1 MTSPVME
8 PRAVDHGGSASLLA
22 NHEAEPTAAAW
33 YLIFVL
39 TLAYTIS
46 FVDRQVLNLLIGP
59 LKADFGLTDTRLS
72 LLQGLA
78 FTSAYILFSPIFG
91 RMADT
96 GNRKSI
102 LLIGVGLWSLGT
114 SLCGLA
120 RNFGQLFF
128 ARLGVGGA
136 EACLTPAA
144 WSIIVDSFPT
154 RLIPRAFSIF
164 LMGPY
169 IGGGL
174 AMIFGGLLLDAAQG
188 WDLSAVPYLG
198 ALKPWQVVFLCA
210 GLPGFVTMAMM
221 LGVRE
226 PARKLSLT
234 ETRPER
240 MAFSQVRQV
249 FADRRDF
256 YGNFYVGMASLVIVL
271 YAFPAWMPAMLM
283 RRFGANAASVGVQ
296 YGVAVLVTG
305 SLGVL
310 CGPAIAGWLQRRGH
324 ADALMRVPMWAAL
337 LLIPISI
344 ALAFANSFGF
354 AMVVA
359 SLASFAYS
367 LPMALA
373 SSALQ
378 LATPNRM
385 RGISASVYVFVASV
399 MGLGAAP
406 TVVALLTDHVFA
418 DERSVGL
425 SLSLTCATAAAI
437 ATFFLSRA
445 ARGYRRILQDA
456 VSAA

>member
-1 MTSPVME
+1 MT
-8 PRAVDHGGSASLLA
+8 AVFSETAAPAHDPATVAPLA
-22 NHEAEPTAAAW
+22 ENEATPTAAAW
-33 YLIFVL
+33 YLLFVL

-59 LKADFGLTDTRLS
+59 LKADFGLSDTRLS

-78 FTSAYILFSPIFG
+78 FTSAYILFSPVFG

-96 GNRKSI
+96 GNRKTI
-102 LLIGVGLWSLGT
+102 LLIGAGLWSFGT

-120 RNFGQLFF
+120 RNYGQLFL
-128 ARLGVGGA
+128 ARMGVGGA

-154 RLIPRAFSIF
+154 RMIPRAFSIF

-174 AMIFGGLLLDAAQG
+174 AMIFGGLLLEAAQG
-188 WDLSAVPYLG
+188 WNLNAVPYLG
-198 ALKPWQVVFLCA
+198 ALKPWQVVFLVA
-210 GLPGFVTMAMM
+210 GLPGFVIAALM
-221 LGVRE
+221 LGIRE
-226 PARKLSLT
+226 PARKLAMT

-240 MAFSQVRQV
+240 MTFPQVWRV
-249 FADRRDF
+249 FVDRRDF
-256 YGNFYVGMASLVIVL
+256 YGNFYAGMASLVIVL

-283 RRFGANAASVGVQ
+283 RRFGASAATVGVQ

-324 ADALMRVPMWAAL
+324 ADALMRVPMAAAL
-337 LLIPISI
+337 LLIPIAIS
-344 ALAFANSFGF
+344 LAFVQSYPL

-359 SLASFAYS
+359 TLASFAYS

-378 LATPNRM
+378 LGTPNRM
-385 RGISASVYVFVASV
+385 RGISASIYVFVASV

-406 TVVALLTDHVFA
+406 TIVAVLTDQVFA

-425 SLSLTCATAAAI
+425 SLSITCAAAA
-437 ATFFLSRA
+437 AMSAFFLSRA
-445 ARGYRRILQDA
+445 MRGYRRILNDA
-456 VSAA
+456 AG

>member
-1 MTSPVME
+1 MSGV
-8 PRAVDHGGSASLLA
+8 AVAELPHAAQTAPIPEQDDAPSAG
-22 NHEAEPTAAAW
+22 AW

-39 TLAYTIS
+39 TLAYTVS

-59 LKADFGLTDTRLS
+59 LKADFGLSDTRLS

-78 FTSAYILFSPIFG
+78 FTFAYILFSPIFG

-96 GNRKSI
+96 GNRKVI
-102 LLIGVGLWSLGT
+102 LLGGIGLWSLGT

-120 RNFGQLFF
+120 RSYWQLFI
-128 ARLGVGGA
+128 ARMGVGGA

-174 AMIFGGLLLDAAQG
+174 ALIFGGLLLEAAQG
-188 WDLSAVPYLG
+188 WNLSAVPYLG
-198 ALKPWQVVFLCA
+198 ALKPWQVVFLVA
-210 GLPGFVTMAMM
+210 GLPGFVIALMM
-221 LGVRE
+221 LRIRE
-226 PARKLSLT
+226 PSRKLALT
-234 ETRPER
+234 ETKPER
-240 MAFSQVRQV
+240 MAIAQVWQV
-249 FADRRDF
+249 FVDRRDF
-256 YGNFYVGMASLVIVL
+256 YGNFYAGMASLVIVL

-283 RRFGANAASVGVQ
+283 RRFDASAATVGVQ

-310 CGPAIAGWLQRRGH
+310 CGPVIASWLERRGRV
-324 ADALMRVPMWAAL
+324 DALMRVPMAAAL
-337 LLIPISI
+337 LLIPVSI
-344 ALAFANSFGF
+344 ALALAQSYGF
-354 AMVVA
+354 AMIVA
-359 SLASFAYS
+359 TLASFAYS

-385 RGISASVYVFVASV
+385 RGISASIYVFVASV

-406 TVVALLTDHVFA
+406 TIVALLTDHVFA

-425 SLSLTCATAAAI
+425 SLSLTCAAAAAI
-437 ATFFLSRA
+437 SAFFLSRA
-445 ARGYRRILQDA
+445 LRGYRRILDDA
-456 VSAA
+456 AG

>member
-1 MTSPVME
+1 MSTVSIEPAAITPPSPPPE
-8 PRAVDHGGSASLLA
+8 TLSDRDAAPG
-22 NHEAEPTAAAW
+22 AAAW

-39 TLAYTIS
+39 TLAYTVS

-59 LKADFGLTDTRLS
+59 LKADFGLSDTRLS

-78 FTSAYILFSPIFG
+78 FTSAYILFSPVFG

-96 GNRKSI
+96 GNRKTI
-102 LLIGVGLWSLGT
+102 LLFGAGLWSLGT

-120 RNFGQLFF
+120 RNYWQLFF

-144 WSIIVDSFPT
+144 WSIIIDSFPT

-174 AMIFGGLLLDAAQG
+174 AMIFGGLLLEAAQG

-198 ALKPWQVVFLCA
+198 ALKPWQVVFLVA
-210 GLPGFVTMAMM
+210 GLPGFVTAALM
-221 LGVRE
+221 LGIRE
-226 PARKLSLT
+226 PARKLALT

-240 MAFSQVRQV
+240 MAFSQVWRV
-249 FADRRDF
+249 FVDRRDF
-256 YGNFYVGMASLVIVL
+256 YGNFYAGMASLVIVL

-283 RRFGANAASVGVQ
+283 RRFGTSAATVGVQ

-310 CGPAIAGWLQRRGH
+310 CGPVIASWMQRRGRG
-324 ADALMRVPMWAAL
+324 DALMRVPMVAAL
-337 LLIPISI
+337 MLIPVSI
-344 ALAFANSFGF
+344 ALAFAQSYEV

-359 SLASFAYS
+359 TLASFAYS

-406 TVVALLTDHVFA
+406 TIVALLTDHVFA

-425 SLSLTCATAAAI
+425 SLSATCAAAAAI
-437 ATFFLSRA
+437 SAFFLSRA
-445 ARGYRRILQDA
+445 VRGYRRILNDA
-456 VSAA
+456 AG